1 MWGRRRWETIC
12 SKEASWADGVII
24 SILAMNSGVSQRYRN
39 LPRESIL
46 NEHGFIR
53 DVLEKGRF
61 LGDEHFPLAEKIF
74 RRFLKKV

>member
-1 MWGRRRWETIC
+1 
-12 SKEASWADGVII
+12 
-24 SILAMNSGVSQRYRN
+24 MNSGVSQRYRN

-74 RRFLKKV
+74 RRFLKKWKSYDTNATLRSDGSLCTGV